1 MKQKHVLLLITPSS
15 PGRFAGI
22 AAYAK
27 THGWHLTVADRL
39 THAFDGWT
47 GDGALVTLRDD
58 ERTIRYVRSLR
69 RRRIPVVDLSCTR
82 PEIKLPRVSA
92 DNAAIGR
99 AAAEHFHDRNYRHTA
114 WYSTTY
120 GYQHDLRAEAFRGDE
135 RWVWTESDNAALSDD
150 WRSLSKWLAE
160 LLKKAPKPLG
170 VFCYDDADA
179 SRVESVA
186 LASGFSIPEDVAIL
200 GAGNDIPLCEA
211 QTIPISSV
219 RHDLMRNG
227 TEGASLLDR
236 LMNGEATARSFHLAL
251 PPDGVAERA
260 STDAFA
266 TSDPIVRR
274 ALDIYLSDLARPPS
288 TVMLAERLGISRAT
302 LDRAFAAD
310 TGLSPAKMLMKL
322 RLAEAKRL
330 IREDQLSLTE
340 ISARLGFC
348 NPAYFTNAF
357 RLSFGHPPRDERRAC
372 N

>member
-1 MKQKHVLLLITPSS
+1 MKLKHVLLLITPSS
-15 PGRFAGI
+15 PGRFTGI

-58 ERTIRYVRSLR
+58 ERIVQYVRSLR

-99 AAAEHFHDRNYRHTA
+99 TAAEHFRVRNYQHTA
-114 WYSTTY
+114 WYSTTC
-120 GYQHDLRAEAFRGDE
+120 GHQHDLRAEAFGGDE
-135 RWVWTESDNAALSDD
+135 RWIWTETDNAALSDD
-150 WRSLSKWLAE
+150 WRSLSKWLTGR
-160 LLKKAPKPLG
+160 LTKAKKPLG

-179 SRVESVA
+179 SRVESAA
-186 LASGFSIPEDVAIL
+186 LAAGFSVPDDVAIL

-219 RHDLMRNG
+219 QHDLVRNG
-227 TEGASLLDR
+227 TEGAALLDR
-236 LMNGEATARSFHLAL
+236 LMNGEKINPSFHLAL
-251 PPDGVAERA
+251 PPDGVTERA
-260 STDAFA
+260 STDTFA

-274 ALDIYLSDLARPPS
+274 ALDIYLSDLAHPPS
-288 TVMLAERLGISRAT
+288 TIMLAEQIGISRAT

-310 TGLSPAKMLMKL
+310 TGLSPAKMLMNL

-330 IREDQLSLTE
+330 IREGKLTLTE
-340 ISARLGFC
+340 ISSQLGFC
-348 NPAYFTNAF
+348 NPAYFTNTFSQA
-357 RLSFGHPPRDERRAC
+357 FGHPPRRHKQPL
-372 N
+372 